1 MTQAVPNTQL
11 LNNDNLDFRDMAAVG
26 VKFKVPQT
34 SKGQQMEIRPLFAV
48 NMGEDFRISMKTLG
62 TILTHWYGSKDNL
75 NKVFSQLP
83 CFASASNR

>member
-34 SKGQQMEIRPLFAV
+34 CNGQKMEIRPLFAV
-48 NMGEDFRISMKTLG
+48 NMGEDFRTSMKTLG